1 MTATLTADPTVD
13 PSASPTRLPRRR
25 RLRLQTPGTPR
36 PPGARRITTPRR
48 PAPPPGP
55 PTSAEN
61 ASSVLSSAFTMLA
74 IVCLWM
80 AVQMLF
86 LGTLSQHRAQDLLY
100 GELRTQLA
108 SATAPLGPVVPVGD
122 PVAVL
127 TAESIGLQQVVVEG
141 TASGDLLVGPGHR
154 RDTVLPGQEG
164 TSVVYGRA
172 TTYGGPFG
180 GLADLRP
187 GDEIDVV
194 MAQGELA
201 FTVDGVRRAGDPL
214 PQPAA
219 AGAARLT
226 LVTAEGS
233 GRLAA
238 LAPKSA
244 IYVDA
249 TAPKAFPAP
258 PGRPAAVP
266 ESEKA
271 MATDQGALPL
281 LALYLALL
289 LALTLGV
296 IAARQR
302 WSTALVW
309 VIASPVAI
317 ALSWASTDVVMRLLP
332 NVI

>member
-1 MTATLTADPTVD
+1 MV
-13 PSASPTRLPRRR
+13 
-25 RLRLQTPGTPR
+25 
-36 PPGARRITTPRR
+36 
-48 PAPPPGP
+48 
-55 PTSAEN
+55 
-61 ASSVLSSAFTMLA
+61 A
-74 IVCLWM
+74 IVCLW
-80 AVQMLF
+80 AAAQMLF

-100 GELRTQLA
+100 GEFRTQLA

-127 TAESIGLQQVVVEG
+127 TATSIGLQQVVVEG
-141 TASGDLLVGPGHR
+141 TASGDLLAGPGHR

-164 TSVVYGRA
+164 TAVVYGRA
-172 TTYGGPFG
+172 ATYGAPFG
-180 GLADLRP
+180 NLTDLRA

-194 MAQGELA
+194 MAQGELT
-201 FTVDGVRRAGDPL
+201 FVVDDVRRAGDPL
-214 PQPAA
+214 PQPVE

-233 GRLAA
+233 GRLSA
-238 LAPKSA
+238 LAPKST

-249 TAPKAFPAP
+249 TASKSFPAP

-266 ESEKA
+266 ESEAA

-281 LALYLALL
+281 LALCLALL

-302 WSTALVW
+302 WSTVLVW

-332 NVI
+332 NLI

>member
-1 MTATLTADPTVD
+1 
-13 PSASPTRLPRRR
+13 
-25 RLRLQTPGTPR
+25 
-36 PPGARRITTPRR
+36 
-48 PAPPPGP
+48 
-55 PTSAEN
+55 
-61 ASSVLSSAFTMLA
+61 MLA

-80 AVQMLF
+80 AAQMLF
-86 LGTLSQHRAQDLLY
+86 LGGLSEHRAQELLY
-100 GELRTQLA
+100 GEFRTQLA
-108 SATAPLGPVVPVGD
+108 GATAPLGPVVPVGD

-141 TASGDLLVGPGHR
+141 TASGDLLTGPGHR

-172 TTYGGPFG
+172 TTYGAPFG
-180 GLADLRP
+180 RLSDLHA
-187 GDEIDVV
+187 GDELVVV
-194 MAQGELA
+194 MSQGELT
-201 FTVDGVRRAGDPL
+201 FVVDGVRRAGDPL
-214 PQPAA
+214 PQPAP

-233 GRLAA
+233 GRLSA
-238 LAPKSA
+238 LAPKST

-271 MATDQGALPL
+271 MKTDQGALPL
-281 LALYLALL
+281 LALCLALL

-302 WSTALVW
+302 WSSALVW
-309 VIASPVAI
+309 VLASPVAI
-317 ALSWASTDVVMRLLP
+317 ALSWSSTDVVMRLLP
-332 NVI
+332 NLI